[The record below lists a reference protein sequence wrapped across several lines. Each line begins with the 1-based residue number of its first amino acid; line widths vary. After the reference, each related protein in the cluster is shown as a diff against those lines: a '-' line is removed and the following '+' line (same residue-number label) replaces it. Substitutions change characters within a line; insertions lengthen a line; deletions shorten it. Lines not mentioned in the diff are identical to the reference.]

1 MKRYLAL
8 TLLILLFGVGAFF
21 YVKDDDAEDNNLCFL
36 VTTVNVSDVKPPIVT
51 GPGFPPRVGFKGITL
66 NEVVAGSPRRV
77 LVGFFNFRP
86 SNWTGERPRC
96 YLKALE
102 GFSENWTGFLLPDV
116 SLSNVTLQD
125 RVYLAV
131 YAYPLEETAVIVRVN
146 YGETPE
152 ESEITEAF
160 QLRYNEPPGEVL
172 DAYVLGLKRS
182 GYTAVRELSGGLFGG
197 WVFRKENDHLLVLK
211 LRDEGNLYLLLA
223 RGEEADVKKLADSIS
238 SM

>member
-36 VTTVNVSDVKPPIVT
+36 VTTVNVSDVNPPIVT

-66 NEVVAGSPRRV
+66 NEVVARSPRRV

-125 RVYLAV
+125 RVYLA
-131 YAYPLEETAVIVRVN
+131 
-146 YGETPE
+146 
-152 ESEITEAF
+152 
-160 QLRYNEPPGEVL
+160 
-172 DAYVLGLKRS
+172 
-182 GYTAVRELSGGLFGG
+182 FGG